1 MQIWRR
7 VGLVYT
13 PSGDLWW
20 SKTHASV
27 PTVVTKQD
35 KRVGVIFNT
44 RDQDNHTRPA
54 YLEMI
59 IEDDYYRVIEI
70 RRRPLLELGA
80 VGLFDDSGIWIQSI
94 VELENKWGYFYYNG
108 WHKGVTVPYYT
119 FVGMAEGSINKL
131 VLRKRRAPILDR
143 NEIDPYGTSG
153 PWVFRESRNYWRM
166 YYISIVDYRPYD
178 GKYTYYY
185 HIKYAESEDGINW
198 DRKGIVAIDFKYPGE
213 TRIARPVVIKE
224 DGMYKMWYCYAI
236 GHGGYRIGYAESEDG
251 VNWVRKD
258 NELRFI
264 GERGE
269 WEREMMAYPYVFEH
283 HGRKYMLYNGNGYGR
298 TGFGLAVLEE

>member
-1 MQIWRR
+1 MVMQKDNHGIRIAF
-7 VGLVYT
+7 G
-13 PSGDLWW
+13 
-20 SKTHASV
+20 
-27 PTVVTKQD
+27 
-35 KRVGVIFNT
+35 T
-44 RDQDNHTRPA
+44 RDNENKTRPG
-54 YLEMI
+54 YVDI
-59 IEDDYYRVIEI
+59 TIDDDHRINISLVSKEY
-70 RRRPLLELGA
+70 LLELGNP
-80 VGLFDDSGIWIQSI
+80 GLFDDSGIWLSS
-94 VELENKWGYFYYNG
+94 VEFSRNLKRHLFYYIG
-108 WHKGVTVPYYT
+108 WHRGVTVPYYM
-119 FVGMAEGSINKL
+119 FAGLAIGDPSAPYLEKYMK
-131 VLRKRRAPILDR
+131 APILPR
-143 NEIDPYGTSG
+143 SKVDPYGTSS
-153 PWVFRESRNYWRM
+153 PWIFKEREDFWRL
-166 YYISIVDYRPYD
+166 YYVSIVNYGEYE
-178 GKYTYYY
+178 GKNTYFY
-185 HIKYAESEDGINW
+185 HIRYAESEDGINW